1 MIKVTLGKLKPCL
14 WFMSWLAMAPLGM
27 GIEFIRTNQ
36 YTLAT
41 GEILSTELW
50 LSAGR
55 ITVAGQA
62 QDDLFLFGAG
72 DTMKADG
79 TNGVVMLTGECRN
92 DVWALGNSVDLSG
105 QVRDHARFLAR
116 IVTVSG
122 SIAQGAFLMGSA
134 VHLTRTSRLD
144 GDAWLIGENLVAE
157 GIVHGRLTMMG
168 QNVTLAGVFA
178 TNVHVISQDIVVLPG
193 TRIAGNLVYRS
204 TTELILDKGVEL
216 GGQLIREPMPAS
228 PSGGFF
234 APLQSLV
241 VQLWLF
247 VAALVVGAIFFWLF
261 PQVGQQAVAHLATS
275 FWKCLLVGFFV
286 LALSPMV
293 CLLAAISLV
302 GLPFSLLVM
311 TALGMLMYLS
321 KLVVAVYIG
330 RLGLLGRG
338 NVRFAWTFSFGL
350 LLLYVGASA
359 GVVGMIVW
367 FLIVCAGTGSLVL
380 TLCGR
385 KLPAV
390 ITPSNLPGSP
400 V

>member
-1 MIKVTLGKLKPCL
+1 
-14 WFMSWLAMAPLGM
+14 MSWLAMAPLGM
-27 GIEFIRTNQ
+27 GVEFIQTNQ

-41 GEILSTELW
+41 NATLSAELW
-50 LSAGR
+50 LSAGC

-62 QDDLFLFGAG
+62 QDDLFLLGAA
-72 DTMKADG
+72 DTMKPDG
-79 TNGVVMLTGECRN
+79 TNGVIMLEGECWN
-92 DVWALGNSVDLSG
+92 DVWALGNIIELSG

-116 IVTVSG
+116 TVTVSG
-122 SIAQGAFLMGSA
+122 SIARGAWLMGSA
-134 VHLTRTSRLD
+134 VHLTKTSRLD
-144 GDAWLIGENLVAE
+144 GDAWLMGENLVAE
-157 GIVHGRLTMMG
+157 GTVHGRLTLLG
-168 QNVTLAGVFA
+168 QNATLAGTFGA
-178 TNVHVISQDIVVLPG
+178 NVHVMAQDIVVLPG

-204 TTELILDKGVEL
+204 ATELILDKDVKL
-216 GGQLIREPMPAS
+216 DGQLVREPMPVS
-228 PSGGFF
+228 PSGELLS
-234 APLQSLV
+234 PMQSVV

-247 VAALVVGAIFFWLF
+247 AAALVVGAIFFWLF
-261 PQVGQQAVAHLATS
+261 PQVGRQAVAHLATS
-275 FWKCLLVGFFV
+275 FWQCLLVGFFV

-330 RLGLLGRG
+330 RLGLFGRWNTG
-338 NVRFAWTFSFGL
+338 FAWAFFLGL
-350 LLLYVGASA
+350 LFLYIGASA
-359 GVVGMIVW
+359 GVAGMIVW

-390 ITPSNLPGSP
+390 LIQSNLPGGS

>member
-1 MIKVTLGKLKPCL
+1 MIERRICRGVAVWMWLGLT
-14 WFMSWLAMAPLGM
+14 SLAL
-27 GIEFIRTNQ
+27 GIEFIQTNQ

-41 GEILSTELW
+41 NETLSAELW

-55 ITVAGQA
+55 ITLAGQA
-62 QDDLFLFGAG
+62 QDDLFLLGAS
-72 DTMKADG
+72 DTMKSDG
-79 TNGVVMLTGECRN
+79 TNGVVTLEGECQN
-92 DVWALGNSVDLSG
+92 DVWALGNIVELSG

-116 IVTVSG
+116 TVTVSG
-122 SIAQGAFLMGSA
+122 SIARGALLMGSA
-134 VHLTRTSRLD
+134 VHLTKTSQLD
-144 GDAWLIGENLVAE
+144 GDAWLMGENLVAE
-157 GIVHGRLTMMG
+157 GTVQGRLTLWG
-168 QNVTLAGVFA
+168 QNVTLAGMFA
-178 TNVHVISQDIVVLPG
+178 TNVHVMAQDIVVLPG

-204 TTELILDKGVEL
+204 ATELILDKDVKL
-216 GGQLIREPMPAS
+216 GGQLIREPMPAA
-228 PSGGFF
+228 PSGGLF
-234 APLQSLV
+234 APLQSVV

-247 VAALVVGAIFFWLF
+247 AAALVVGAIFFWLF
-261 PQVGQQAVAHLATS
+261 PQVGQQAVAHLALS

-330 RLGLLGRG
+330 RLGLFGRW
-338 NVRFAWTFSFGL
+338 NARFVWVFFLGL
-350 LLLYVGASA
+350 LLLYIGASA
-359 GVVGMIVW
+359 GVVGIIVW
-367 FLIVCAGTGSLVL
+367 FLIVCAGMGSLVL
-380 TLCGR
+380 TLCGH

-390 ITPSNLPGSP
+390 LTQSNLPGGS

>member
-1 MIKVTLGKLKPCL
+1 MIERRICRGVVVWMWLGLG
-14 WFMSWLAMAPLGM
+14 SLAL
-27 GIEFIRTNQ
+27 GIEIIQTNQ

-41 GEILSTELW
+41 SATLPAELW

-55 ITVAGQA
+55 ITLAGQA
-62 QDDLFLFGAG
+62 QDDLFLLGAS
-72 DTMKADG
+72 DTMKSDG
-79 TNGVVMLTGECRN
+79 TNGVVTLEGECCN
-92 DVWALGNSVDLSG
+92 DVWALGNIVELSG

-116 IVTVSG
+116 TVTISG
-122 SIAQGAFLMGSA
+122 SIARGALLMGSA
-134 VHLTRTSRLD
+134 VHLTKTSQLD
-144 GDAWLIGENLVAE
+144 GDAWLMGENLVAE
-157 GIVHGRLTMMG
+157 GTVQGRLTMIG
-168 QNVTLAGVFA
+168 QNVTMAGTFA
-178 TNVHVISQDIVVLPG
+178 TNVHIMAQDIVVLPG

-204 TTELILDKGVEL
+204 ATELILDKDVRL
-216 GGQLIREPMPAS
+216 AGQLIREPMPAS
-228 PSGGFF
+228 PSGGLFS
-234 APLQSLV
+234 PLQSVV

-247 VAALVVGAIFFWLF
+247 AAALVVGAIFFWLF
-261 PQVGQQAVAHLATS
+261 PQVGQQAVAHLAAS

-311 TALGMLMYLS
+311 TALGILMYLS

-330 RLGLLGRG
+330 RLGLLGRR
-338 NVRFAWTFSFGL
+338 NTRFVWAFFLGL
-350 LLLYVGASA
+350 LFLYIGASA
-359 GVVGMIVW
+359 GVVGIIVW

-390 ITPSNLPGSP
+390 LTQPNLPVGSI
-400 V
+400 

>member
-1 MIKVTLGKLKPCL
+1 MNITLGKRKLCL
-14 WFMSWLAMAPLGM
+14 WSMSWLLMAPLGM
-27 GIEFIRTNQ
+27 GVEFIQTNE

-41 GEILSTELW
+41 NETLPAELW

-55 ITVAGQA
+55 ITLAGQA
-62 QDDLFLFGAG
+62 QDDLFLLGAS
-72 DTMKADG
+72 DTMKSDG
-79 TNGVVMLTGECRN
+79 TNGVVTLAGECWN
-92 DVWALGNSVDLSG
+92 DVWALGNIIELSG
-105 QVRDHARFLAR
+105 KVHDHVRFLAR
-116 IVTVSG
+116 TVTVSG
-122 SIAQGAFLMGSA
+122 SIVRSALLMGSA
-134 VHLTRTSRLD
+134 VHLTKTSQLD
-144 GDAWLIGENLVAE
+144 GDAWLMGENIIAE
-157 GIVHGRLTMMG
+157 GTVQGRLTMMG
-168 QNVTLAGVFA
+168 QNATLAGTFG
-178 TNVHVISQDIVVLPG
+178 TNVHVMAQDIVVLPG
-193 TRIAGNLVYRS
+193 TIIAGNLVYRS
-204 TTELILDKGVEL
+204 ATELILDKDVKL

-228 PSGGFF
+228 PSGGLL
-234 APLQSLV
+234 APLQSVL

-247 VAALVVGAIFFWLF
+247 AAALVVGAIFFWLF
-261 PQVGQQAVAHLATS
+261 PQVGQQAVVHLATS

-330 RLGLLGRG
+330 RLGLFGRRQ
-338 NVRFAWTFSFGL
+338 VRFVWAFFLGL
-350 LLLYVGASA
+350 LLLYIGTSA
-359 GVVGMIVW
+359 GVVGIIVW

-380 TLCGR
+380 TLCGH

-390 ITPSNLPGSP
+390 LTQSNLPGSS

>member
-1 MIKVTLGKLKPCL
+1 MGKRKLYL

-27 GIEFIRTNQ
+27 GMEFIQTNQ
-36 YTLAT
+36 YTLAINET
-41 GEILSTELW
+41 LPAELW

-55 ITVAGQA
+55 ITLAGQA
-62 QDDLFLFGAG
+62 QDDLFLLGAS
-72 DTMKADG
+72 DTMKSDG
-79 TNGVVMLTGECRN
+79 TNGVVTLEGECLN
-92 DVWALGNSVDLSG
+92 DVWALGNIVDLSG

-116 IVTVSG
+116 TVTISG
-122 SIAQGAFLMGSA
+122 SIARGALLMGSA
-134 VHLTRTSRLD
+134 VHLTKTSQLD
-144 GDAWLIGENLVAE
+144 GDAWLMGENLVAE
-157 GIVHGRLTMMG
+157 GTVQGQLTLVG
-168 QNVTLAGVFA
+168 QNVTLAGTFA
-178 TNVHVISQDIVVLPG
+178 TNVHVMAQDIVVLPG
-193 TRIAGNLVYRS
+193 TRIDGNLVYRS
-204 TTELILDKGVEL
+204 ATELILDKDVKL

-228 PSGGFF
+228 ASGGLF
-234 APLQSLV
+234 APLQSVV

-247 VAALVVGAIFFWLF
+247 AAALVVGAIFFWLF

-330 RLGLLGRG
+330 RLGLLGRR
-338 NVRFAWTFSFGL
+338 NPRFVWAFFLGL
-350 LLLYVGASA
+350 LFLYIGTSA
-359 GVVGMIVW
+359 GVVGIIVW
-367 FLIVCAGTGSLVL
+367 FVIVCAGTGSLVL
-380 TLCGR
+380 TLCPR

-390 ITPSNLPGSP
+390 LIQSNLPGGSI
-400 V
+400 

>member
-1 MIKVTLGKLKPCL
+1 MIERRICRGVVVLIWLGL
-14 WFMSWLAMAPLGM
+14 SSLAL
-27 GIEFIRTNQ
+27 GIEFIQTNQ

-41 GEILSTELW
+41 NETLPAELW

-55 ITVAGQA
+55 ITLVGQA
-62 QDDLFLFGAG
+62 QDDLFLLGAS
-72 DTMKADG
+72 DTMKSDG
-79 TNGVVMLTGECRN
+79 TNGVVTLAGECRN
-92 DVWALGNSVDLSG
+92 DVWALGNIVELSG

-116 IVTVSG
+116 TVTVSG
-122 SIAQGAFLMGSA
+122 SIARGALLMGSA
-134 VHLTRTSRLD
+134 VHLTKTSRLD

-157 GIVHGRLTMMG
+157 GIVQGRLTMMG
-168 QNVTLAGVFA
+168 QNVTLAGTFA
-178 TNVHVISQDIVVLPG
+178 TNVHVMAQDIVVLPG
-193 TRIAGNLVYRS
+193 TKVAGNLVYRS
-204 TTELILDKGVEL
+204 ATELILDKDVKL
-216 GGQLIREPMPAS
+216 DGQLIREPMPA
-228 PSGGFF
+228 PSGGLF

-247 VAALVVGAIFFWLF
+247 AAALVVGAIFFWLF
-261 PQVGQQAVAHLATS
+261 PQVGQQAVAYLATS

-321 KLVVAVYIG
+321 KLVVAVHIG
-330 RLGLLGRG
+330 RLALSGRW
-338 NVRFAWTFSFGL
+338 NVRFVWAFFLGL
-350 LLLYVGASA
+350 LFLYIGASA
-359 GVVGMIVW
+359 GVVGIIVW

-380 TLCGR
+380 TLCPR

-390 ITPSNLPGSP
+390 LTQSNLPGGSI
-400 V
+400 